1 MFAPTGVQPPGRSSA
16 VLSLNTKF
24 VANYLCRHLCIQK
37 VQNLRPWCTSHA
49 LRWIWLENTSL
60 MSLMMHSIN
69 SYPVFL
75 HISAGGIIGFL
86 RPTSDTD

>member
-1 MFAPTGVQPPGRSSA
+1 MFASMQLPGRSSA
-16 VLSLNTKF
+16 LSSLNTKL

-49 LRWIWLENTSL
+49 LTYIWLENTSL

-69 SYPVFL
+69 NHPMFL
-75 HISAGGIIGFL
+75 HIFTDGIIGFI
-86 RPTSDTD
+86 RPTSATE